1 MMKTRMLVL
10 CLSVILMLSCCFGL
24 SLAAEAEPLGENTG
38 LTWSL
43 SESGELTIF
52 GNGAMPDFA
61 KPEDAPWYAKRNQIL
76 RVIFRGAVTHIG
88 DYAFSDCENLFRIV
102 FPSTL
107 RTIGM
112 YSFEK
117 WRVLS
122 WGNDVDEEYLDDP
135 VGSLVDGR
143 LLGDINADGVV
154 DGLDAIRLMKWLAGE
169 EDIEISEE
177 NADISQNGIINEL
190 DLVRLLKYLARQ
202 P

>member
-1 MMKTRMLVL
+1 MMKTRMPVL
-10 CLSVILMLSCCFGL
+10 CLSLILMLICCFGL

-76 RVIFRGAVTHIG
+76 RVVFRGAVTHIG
-88 DYAFSDCENLFRIV
+88 DYAFSDCENLIQIA

-107 RTIGM
+107 RTIGI

-117 WRVLS
+117 CRVLA

-135 VGSLVDGR
+135 VGALVDGR